1 MSINLMKRFKKLMI
15 MKATEKQTEYLM
27 LFEKR
32 YSIKYTNY
40 GFYSDGSM
48 NIHFKHDDGE
58 IGWITIDKDA
68 NLVLGPNE

>member
-1 MSINLMKRFKKLMI
+1 
-15 MKATEKQTEYLM
+15 M

-68 NLVLGPNE
+68 NLVLGPNQ